1 MIFDAAEKHQSQ
13 VPALRESGVSTL
25 PKPSKPPRRQHM
37 PDKKNYWTRQRPD
50 GKWESKREGATRATR
65 VTDTQSEAWAH
76 SRAQAA
82 ESKGEAFF
90 QGRDGK
96 IRELHTY
103 RKAPYPP
110 KRTALI
116 YDFDG
121 TLARGNL
128 QETSFI
134 PEIGMTKKEFWAE
147 VGKRTRDHDADEI
160 LVYMHLMLDKAVE
173 AGEKVTAEDLR
184 GHGEK
189 AELFP
194 GLAEK
199 SWFGRINEHA
209 AARGLALEHYI
220 VSSGIHEMIEGCS
233 IRGAFRQVFASKF
246 IYVDGVAAWPGV
258 GINYTTKT
266 QYLFRINKGIDNHW
280 NNKSL
285 NSYMPEDERPIPFD
299 RMIFLGDGDT
309 DIPTMKM
316 LTHKGGH
323 PVAVYD
329 PDRNDSDLK
338 KIHKLISD
346 GRVEFVAPA
355 DYDENSQIDII
366 VKGILGRIAR
376 KHGYRPAA

>member
-1 MIFDAAEKHQSQ
+1 M
-13 VPALRESGVSTL
+13 
-25 PKPSKPPRRQHM
+25 
-37 PDKKNYWTRQRPD
+37 DK
-50 GKWESKREGATRATR
+50 
-65 VTDTQSEAWAH
+65 
-76 SRAQAA
+76 
-82 ESKGEAFF
+82 
-90 QGRDGK
+90 
-96 IRELHTY
+96 
-103 RKAPYPP
+103 P

-134 PEIGMTKKEFWAE
+134 PNIGMTKEEFWAE
-147 VGKRTRDHDADEI
+147 VKARTREHDADEI
-160 LVYMHLMLDKAVE
+160 LVYMHLMLNKAR
-173 AGEKVTAEDLR
+173 EKNVQVTVADLR
-184 GHGEK
+184 IHGEK
-189 AELFP
+189 APLFP
-194 GLAEK
+194 GLLDKA
-199 SWFGRINEHA
+199 WFDRINAHA
-209 AARGLALEHYI
+209 AERGLALEHYI
-220 VSSGIHEMIEGCS
+220 VSSGIHEMIEGCA
-233 IRGAFRQVFASKF
+233 IRDAFRQVFASKF

-280 NNKSL
+280 DNVSI

-323 PVAVYD
+323 SVAVYD
-329 PDRNDSDLK
+329 SDRTDRDLK

-355 DYDENSQIDII
+355 DYEENSQIDII